1 LTPHVS
7 VVERKIGDE
16 VFRIETGRL
25 AAQAG
30 GAVLAQ
36 IADTSVLATATS
48 APPRGEGDFFPLTVD
63 VEERMYAAG
72 KIPGGFFR
80 REGRATEKAILTARL
95 IDRPMRPAFPDG
107 FRHEVH
113 VVVTVLSVDNE
124 NPSDVLAVNAASA
137 ALAISDIPFDG
148 PVGCVRLSHINGS
161 WVANPTY
168 DEMEEATIELVVAG
182 RNNSSGEVDIMMI
195 EAGGSEN
202 MVELIA
208 AGATAPDEELLAEG
222 IEAAKPF
229 IAEAIALQGE
239 LVAGAG
245 KPKGTTDGDDPTYP
259 LFFDYTDDVY
269 TRVRNEVEADVARAI
284 TITVKEER
292 KAELSRIQADL
303 IARLTDEYP
312 DRESEIKAA
321 LRALNKKL
329 VRKRVL
335 DENVRLD
342 GRRTDEVRPI
352 WTQIGVVP
360 RVHGS
365 AVFTR
370 GETQALTLTTL
381 GMQRMEQMID
391 DLSPF
396 ERKRYMHHYNFPPY
410 STGEAGFMRGPKR
423 REIGHGALAEKA
435 LLAVVPDK
443 EEFPYAIRTVS
454 EILSSNG
461 STSMASVC
469 GSSLSLMDAGVPL
482 RGGKHV
488 GGVAMGLV
496 AENGRYEPLTD
507 ILGDEDA
514 FGDMDFKVAGTEDF
528 VTALQLDTKISGVPA
543 EVLGNALRA
552 AKIARLHIIGE
563 MNKTI
568 TSPRENL
575 AQNAPRVMAV
585 KVPVDKI
592 GEVIGPKGKNVQ
604 MIQQTTG
611 VEIDIQDD
619 GTIFIGSVDQEGAEA
634 AARLIDETINPH
646 MPEVGERIY
655 GTVVNITTFGAFV
668 NIAPNRDG
676 LVHISKLG
684 EGRIERVE
692 DAVSVGDGIEVEVTE
707 VDSQGRINLTPVAWL
722 ERQVAQ
728 GKSIEEARAAAAGGG
743 ERRGRR
749 DGDRNRDRR
758 GGRDRGGRD
767 RGTRERG
774 PRRERAPRPFSSAPG
789 DSAGPPPGRD
799 PTTPSGDGGEG

>member
-1 LTPHVS
+1 LVPKVT

-16 VFRIETGRL
+16 VFRYETGKL
-25 AAQAG
+25 AQQAG
-30 GAVLAQ
+30 GAVFAQ
-36 IADTSVLATATS
+36 IADTSVIATAT
-48 APPRGEGDFFPLTVD
+48 AADPRGDGDFFPLTVD

-95 IDRPMRPAFPDG
+95 IDRPIRPAFPDG

-113 VVVTVLSVDNE
+113 IVVTVLSVDNQ
-124 NPSDVLAVNAASA
+124 NPSDILAVNAGSA
-137 ALAISDIPFDG
+137 ALAMSDIPFQG

-168 DEMEEATIELVVAG
+168 DEMEEATIEIVVAG
-182 RNNSSGEVDIMMI
+182 RNNAAGEVDIMMI

-202 MVELIA
+202 MVELIE

-229 IAEAIALQGE
+229 IAEAIALQEE
-239 LVAGAG
+239 LASASG
-245 KPKGTTDGDDPTYP
+245 KPKGTTTGDDPTYP
-259 LFFDYTDDVY
+259 LFVDFTDELY
-269 TRVRNEVEADVARAI
+269 QRVRGEVEDQVARAI
-284 TITVKEER
+284 AITGRKER
-292 KAELSRIQADL
+292 KVELAAIEAGL
-303 IARLTDEYP
+303 LMRLAGDDPELEP
-312 DRESEIKAA
+312 AVKAA
-321 LRALNKKL
+321 LRSLTKKL
-329 VRKRVL
+329 VRKRIIE
-335 DENVRLD
+335 ENVRLD

-352 WTQIGVVP
+352 WTEIGVVP

-365 AVFTR
+365 GIFSR

-435 LLAVVPDK
+435 LLPVIPDK
-443 EEFPYAIRTVS
+443 TEFPYAIRTVS
-454 EILSSNG
+454 EIMSSNG

-496 AENGRYEPLTD
+496 AEDGKYEPLTD

-528 VTALQLDTKISGVPA
+528 VTALQLDTKISGIPA
-543 EVLGNALRA
+543 RVLGDALRA
-552 AKIARLHIIGE
+552 AKGARLHIIGE

-568 TSPRENL
+568 SSPRASL
-575 AQNAPRVMAV
+575 AQNAPRVLAL

-619 GTIFIGSVDQEGAEA
+619 GTIFIGSVDQEGAET
-634 AARLIDETINPH
+634 AARLIEETVNPR
-646 MPEVGERIY
+646 MPEVGERIL

-692 DAVSVGDGIEVEVTE
+692 DAVSVGDSIEVEVTE

-728 GKSIEEARAAAAGGG
+728 GKSIEEARALAAGGG
-743 ERRGRR
+743 ERRPQRGA
-749 DGDRNRDRR
+749 GDRGRDRR

-767 RGTRERG
+767 RHNRDRGG
-774 PRRERAPRPFSSAPG
+774 PRRERAPRPFE
-789 DSAGPPPGRD
+789 
-799 PTTPSGDGGEG
+799 SGSDDR